1 MCFQIRQKDEV
12 ISEKSVEV
20 ESQQNDAEYELK
32 KLGDQLSFLTNN
44 LQDKQ
49 REITQLKVSSA
60 NIPDVHVQCCSQGPS
75 YLTKKGEVYIHV

>member
-1 MCFQIRQKDEV
+1 M

-32 KLGDQLSFLTNN
+32 KLGNQLSFLTNN

-60 NIPDVHVQCCSQGPS
+60 NIPDVHVHQQQQHWETFSPRSPS
-75 YLTKKGEVYIHV
+75 RMTS